1 MVKKFNWEK
10 INKTKL
16 INNRGTYNLEKEAN
30 HILNSDKYW
39 KRKLKGKHKK
49 FFKMWEK
56 ELNKI
61 PNN

>member
-16 INNRGTYNLEKEAN
+16 VNNRGTYNLEKEAN

-39 KRKLKGKHKK
+39 KRKLKWRRT
-49 FFKMWEK
+49 FWLFQYDLSERDQQ
-56 ELNKI
+56 
-61 PNN
+61 